1 MHLEPPQGCCLFC
14 FPRSCSGSCS
24 CSSLFHLLSSSAH
37 RQLSMLT
44 FYSLVSVRLTPP
56 LPPLP
61 PVTANWPAV
70 RNACTFIRIANNFKQ
85 KLSRHTTELKFVP
98 TLSSHRET
106 ASATRRPH
114 SQPLGQAS
122 PSPSFPHPHPII
134 IGIIIMVA
142 CSGMGVAARTTP
154 PPLVNA
160 KSQGWHKCCP
170 STWPG
175 QLAGTGSK

>member
-1 MHLEPPQGCCLFC
+1 M
-14 FPRSCSGSCS
+14 
-24 CSSLFHLLSSSAH
+24 LL
-37 RQLSMLT
+37 
-44 FYSLVSVRLTPP
+44 P
-56 LPPLP
+56 LPPLLLPPLLLLLKSLSPSLIVSPSSVKYAHILFIALSSSHPPLPGLP
-61 PVTANWPAV
+61 PVTVNWPAV

-85 KLSRHTTELKFVP
+85 KLSRHTTELKFVA

-114 SQPLGQAS
+114 SQALGQAS
-122 PSPSFPHPHPII
+122 PSPSSPHPHPII

-154 PPLVNA
+154 PLVNA

-175 QLAGTGSK
+175 QLAGAGSK